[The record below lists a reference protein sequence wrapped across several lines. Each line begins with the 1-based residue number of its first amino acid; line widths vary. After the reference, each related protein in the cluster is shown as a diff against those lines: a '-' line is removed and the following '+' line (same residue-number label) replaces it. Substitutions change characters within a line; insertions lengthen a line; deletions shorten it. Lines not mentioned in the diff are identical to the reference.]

1 MSKLVKVYL
10 YNHSGVE
17 EIVSAEAVGVEN
29 LSENDWEKI
38 DGIESDIIKQY
49 AAYEDVLRVKVEK
62 GFNEDLLLDEIA
74 RIDEEVFGF

>member
-29 LSENDWEKI
+29 LSENDWEKQ
-38 DGIESDIIKQY
+38 DVESDIIKQY
-49 AAYEDVLRVKVEK
+49 AVYEDVLRVKVEK

>member
-1 MSKLVKVYL
+1 MTKLVKVYL

-29 LSENDWEKI
+29 LSENDWEKQ
-38 DGIESDIIKQY
+38 DVESDIIKQY
-49 AAYEDVLRVKVEK
+49 AVYEDVLRVKVEK

>member
-1 MSKLVKVYL
+1 MTNLFI

-49 AAYEDVLRVKVEK
+49 AVYEDVLRVKVEK
-62 GFNEDLLLDEIA
+62 GFNEDLLLYEIA
-74 RIDEEVFGF
+74 RIDEEGFGF